1 MKELPVMIVTGT
13 RRGIGHG
20 IAKYFAGPDYQVI
33 GCSRGEGP
41 SDLPNYQHYQVD
53 LTEEKEVRKFVRTVK
68 KEYKRIDNLVCN
80 VGLVKPSKYVSLT
93 SGDEMGDYIKT
104 NFLSSFYIC
113 REVSKLMMSQEY
125 GRIVN
130 LSSIMTGIHAAGSS
144 AYSSTKSA
152 VEEMTKVMAEEL
164 APTGVT
170 CNVVAPS
177 TVMTDTVRDLG
188 EDWLKEMWKMQSM
201 KRVCNQLQCI

>member
-1 MKELPVMIVTGT
+1 
-13 RRGIGHG
+13 
-20 IAKYFAGPDYQVI
+20 
-33 GCSRGEGP
+33 
-41 SDLPNYQHYQVD
+41 
-53 LTEEKEVRKFVRTVK
+53 
-68 KEYKRIDNLVCN
+68 
-80 VGLVKPSKYVSLT
+80 
-93 SGDEMGDYIKT
+93 MGDYIKT

-201 KRVCNQLQCI
+201 KRPLQIEELCNVIKFLTAPESSAVTGQVINLCKVV